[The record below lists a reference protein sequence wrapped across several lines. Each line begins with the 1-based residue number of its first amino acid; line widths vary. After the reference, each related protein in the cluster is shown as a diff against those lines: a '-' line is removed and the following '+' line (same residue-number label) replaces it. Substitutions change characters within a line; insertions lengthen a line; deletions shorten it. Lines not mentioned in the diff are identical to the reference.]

1 MLELVLTLTYSI
13 THQLLNYRLKVVD
26 QVWLWD
32 RELSRVIFTQVYQ
45 HQCLMPGEFRAVQRH
60 ASEIGAH
67 AWSSDRRQQILIN
80 YDFVENMQDFC
91 RQWRAKAAAKHA
103 AA

>member
-1 MLELVLTLTYSI
+1 MYVLTHSPFLSRNT
-13 THQLLNYRLKVVD
+13 VVD

-45 HQCLMPGEFRAVQRH
+45 HQCLMPGEFRAVQKY
-60 ASEIGAH
+60 ATEIGAH
-67 AWSSDRRQQILIN
+67 AWSSDSRQQILIN
-80 YDFVENMQDFC
+80 YEYVENLQDYC
-91 RQWRAKAAAKHA
+91 RQWRAKAAARHA